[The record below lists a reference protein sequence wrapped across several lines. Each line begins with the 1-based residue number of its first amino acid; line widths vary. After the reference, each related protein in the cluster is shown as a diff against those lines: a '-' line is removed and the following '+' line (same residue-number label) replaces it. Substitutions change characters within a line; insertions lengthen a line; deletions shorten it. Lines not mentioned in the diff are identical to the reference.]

1 MASVESLL
9 RLEQIDI
16 AKMNRKQLAGVVSQL
31 SSAANKR
38 LARLEQA
45 GVAELSPA
53 YGNVLERGTSR
64 FSIAGKNTNQLRH
77 EFANI
82 RKFLQSKTS
91 TVTGVKAWK
100 RKVEKKLGTTFTFAE
115 FANFNE
121 AMRELRKVVGRDVIA
136 ADSTNIANW
145 MRQEIANP
153 ANETPDG
160 NVAVDAVIARINAN
174 YEDFMEKRAELWGGL
189 DIDEFYDIDADESY
203 FDE

>member
-16 AKMNRKQLAGVVSQL
+16 NRMNRDELAAVVSQL

-38 LARLEQA
+38 LSRLEQSGLA
-45 GVAELSPA
+45 KLSPA

-64 FSIAGKNTNQLRH
+64 FSVAKKNTNQLRH
-77 EFANI
+77 EFADI
-82 RKFLQSKTS
+82 RKFLRSKTS
-91 TVTGVKAWK
+91 SVTGVTAWK

-115 FANFNE
+115 FSNFNE
-121 AMRELRKVVGRDVIA
+121 AMRALRNAVGRDVID

-145 MRQEIANP
+145 MRQEIADP
-153 ANETPDG
+153 ANETPNG
-160 NVAVDAVIARINAN
+160 NVSVDAVIARINSN
-174 YEDFMEKRAELWGGL
+174 YEDFMEKRSKLWGGI
-189 DIDEFYDIDADESY
+189 DIDEFYEIDADDSY